1 MTENAVEVTGQAP
14 PAVSIV
20 IPTYNER
27 DRLAELIERVCSLFA
42 RHGVAVQLIVVD
54 DNSPDGTGRLA
65 ESLAGRYPLR
75 VVHRP
80 GKLGLGS
87 AVIEGFAAAGSDVV
101 GVMDADLSH
110 PPEAFLSMLATLRAL
125 EVDAVIGSRYIPG
138 GGSTGFS
145 LARQVMSRLACE
157 LARFLTPVRDA
168 TSGLFLIRQAAVRGV
183 VISAAGFKICLE
195 LLVRGRVGSVA
206 EVPYTFVGRTAGA
219 SKMNPAEAI
228 GYLSQ
233 LASLHRHRFFGSG
246 VSGPQRYIRL
256 TLAETRQHVS
266 TLFPSTS
273 R

>member
-27 DRLAELIERVCSLFA
+27 DRLADLVESICSLFA
-42 RHGVAVQLIVVD
+42 RHGVAAQLIVVD

-65 ESLAGRYPLR
+65 ESLAERYPLR

-87 AVIEGFAAAGSDVV
+87 AVIDGFAVAGSDVV

-110 PPEAFLSMLATLRAL
+110 PPEAFLSMLAALRAL
-125 EVDAVIGSRYIPG
+125 DVDAVIGSRYIAG
-138 GGSTGFS
+138 GGSAGWS
-145 LARQVMSRLACE
+145 LARLAMSRLACE

-168 TSGLFLIRQAAVRGV
+168 TSGLFLIKQAAVRGV

-195 LLVRGRVGSVA
+195 LLVRGRVVSVA
-206 EVPYTFVGRTAGA
+206 EVPYTFVGRTAGE
-219 SKMNPAEAI
+219 SKMNLAEAI

-233 LASLHRHRFFGSG
+233 LASLYRYRFLGSAR
-246 VSGPQRYIRL
+246 SGRQRCVRL
-256 TLAETRQHVS
+256 TLAESRRYVS